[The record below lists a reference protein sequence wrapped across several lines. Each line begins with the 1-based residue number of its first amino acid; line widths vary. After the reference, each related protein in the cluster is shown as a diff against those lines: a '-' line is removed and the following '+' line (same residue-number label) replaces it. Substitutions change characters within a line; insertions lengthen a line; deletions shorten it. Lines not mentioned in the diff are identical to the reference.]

1 MKFGSHQVARNRHGK
16 APARPGIVGRMA
28 RMTVAWWALGAF
40 LGFNMAIHAGGGVV
54 GIIAQMI
61 AGMIVLSVLGMLLGL
76 AVDRARES
84 ILGGAFGAMVGILGE
99 TCRGGLVQGEAV
111 SLCIII
117 GALIGATCWPWVRIV
132 VKILS
137 LVGYWTKR
145 VAKVTGGNGEDSDL
159 LDTVAEEHC
168 YDTARALVGSLQ
180 KGLHEETVSSQ
191 GQTGLDAGQDADRHS
206 FTHTAPSESC

>member
-1 MKFGSHQVARNRHGK
+1 MKFGSHQIACNRHGK

-28 RMTVAWWALGAF
+28 RMTVAWLALGAF

-76 AVDRARES
+76 AADRARES
-84 ILGGAFGAMVGILGE
+84 IIGGAFGAMVGFLGE

-117 GALIGATCWPWVRIV
+117 GALIGATCWPWVLV
-132 VKILS
+132 VMKILS
-137 LVGYWTKR
+137 LVGYRVKR
-145 VAKVTGGNGEDSDL
+145 VAEASGGDTEDGDL
-159 LDTVAEEHC
+159 LDTTAEEHC
-168 YDTARALVGSLQ
+168 HGTVGALVDSIQ
-180 KGLHEETVSSQ
+180 KELHEGMVSGQ
-191 GQTGLDAGQDADRHS
+191 GVTGLDAGQDADRHS
-206 FTHTAPSESC
+206 FTHTTPSESC